1 MDKSI
6 VVTVPHD
13 LGAEAARNRVAKEIE
28 RLRTDYLDKI
38 ARSEVSWSGNKA
50 DMRVSA
56 LGQNSH
62 CSVRRPKRLTAHRGA
77 AAGDSFRPVEQ
88 DAGPSD
94 RQRQKFTSDRPVSAE
109 TLIMRSIAGCRPL
122 WRKQGSGKA
131 SSSLPR
137 RPTLA

>member
-13 LGAEAARNRVAKEIE
+13 LGADAAMNRVAKEIE

-56 LGQNSH
+56 LGQT
-62 CSVRRPKRLTAHRGA
+62 LTAQLDVQN
-77 AAGDSFRPVEQ
+77 DSLRIEVRLL
-88 DAGPSD
+88 GI
-94 RQRQKFTSDRPVSAE
+94 
-109 TLIMRSIAGCRPL
+109 L
-122 WRKQGSGKA
+122 
-131 SSSLPR
+131 SSLLNKTQDRLIDSVKSSLRIERAP
-137 RPTLA
+137 PKS